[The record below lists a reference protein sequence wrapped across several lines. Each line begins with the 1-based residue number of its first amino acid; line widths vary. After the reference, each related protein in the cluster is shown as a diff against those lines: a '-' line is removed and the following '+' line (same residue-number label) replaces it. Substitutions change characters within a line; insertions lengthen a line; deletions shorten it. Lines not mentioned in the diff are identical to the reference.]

1 MFELEFPVPVSMS
14 HPSSTFLLMKANDP
28 GLDEIWKDFYAT
40 LPKSA
45 TDRSQVRKEREK
57 LIHFAWFY
65 NSIASTGTKS
75 PVYDLARRLGVSDE
89 EVGELVEQ
97 CLELRLLC
105 APKRGSNRCEL
116 SAIAVRMI
124 GRMKIGLE
132 G

>member
-1 MFELEFPVPVSMS
+1 MQFPMS

-45 TDRSQVRKEREK
+45 ADRSQLRKEREK

-65 NSIASTGTKS
+65 NLYASSGTKT
-75 PVYDLARRLGVSDE
+75 PIIDLARRFSVSDE
-89 EVGELVEQ
+89 EIGDLVQQ

-132 G
+132 

>member
-1 MFELEFPVPVSMS
+1 
-14 HPSSTFLLMKANDP
+14 MKANDP

-65 NSIASTGTKS
+65 NSITNTGTKA
-75 PVYDLARRLGVSDE
+75 PVYDLAKRINWPIDDIAQ
-89 EVGELVEQ
+89 LVVK

-105 APKRGSNRCEL
+105 KAKPGTYRCEL
-116 SAIAVRMI
+116 SMMAVKMI
-124 GRMKIGLE
+124 GRMRVGMDY
-132 G
+132 

>member
-1 MFELEFPVPVSMS
+1 MS

-28 GLDEIWKDFYAT
+28 GLDEIWKDFYST

-132 G
+132 

>member
-1 MFELEFPVPVSMS
+1 MS
-14 HPSSTFLLMKANDP
+14 HPSSTFLLMKVNDT
-28 GLDEIWKDFYAT
+28 GMDEIWKDFYAT

-45 TDRSQVRKEREK
+45 TDRTQLRKEREK

-65 NSIASTGTKS
+65 NLYASSGTKT
-75 PVYDLARRLGVSDE
+75 PIIDLARRLRVSDE
-89 EVGELVEQ
+89 EIGDLVQQ

-132 G
+132 